1 MAMNGYQY
9 WVERHKL
16 LIALA
21 EKKEALA
28 ERPEQEALDRA
39 VELERE
45 FREKLDAIYA
55 EARPEFEPSDPP
67 R

>member
-1 MAMNGYQY
+1 MDGYRY

-28 ERPEQEALDRA
+28 GRPDAEANAAA
-39 VELERE
+39 VVLEAG
-45 FREKLDAIYA
+45 FRGQLDALYG
-55 EARPEFEPSDPP
+55 EARDEFETP
-67 R
+67 RTAN